1 MVAQNRPGFTLV
13 RTTHVP
19 DDYADL
25 IAGEN
30 THLVRDPAQLLV
42 EQRMAIS
49 RSRLTR
55 EGGGPFRQE
64 HPAAFPSIK
73 PLQHVEED
81 LL

>member
-64 HPAAFPSIK
+64 HPAAFPSFS
-73 PLQHVEED
+73 PHLEEED